1 MDKEDNKTDSK
12 NNINNGSANDTTINN
27 IDKDNF
33 KELTD
38 VENNKEDD
46 K

>member
-1 MDKEDNKTDSK
+1 MDIDDNNTDSK

-27 IDKDNF
+27 IEKDNF
-33 KELTD
+33 KELED
-38 VENNKEDD
+38 VENKEDD